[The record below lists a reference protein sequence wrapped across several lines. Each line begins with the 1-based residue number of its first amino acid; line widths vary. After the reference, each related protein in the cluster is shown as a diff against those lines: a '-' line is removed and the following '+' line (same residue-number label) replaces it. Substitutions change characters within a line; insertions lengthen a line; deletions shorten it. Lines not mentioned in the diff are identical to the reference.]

1 MVLTAAPH
9 GRCVSLVA
17 SRPCQRLRDAAWQ
30 LAIARKNTLLSA
42 TNPMTYP
49 RLNKQKLR
57 GLHLAPEGNATLRPR
72 KSSSNP
78 ERDGKLFLQAIG
90 SPRMIQQSYS
100 LGLVLFSI
108 VVATLGA
115 YVAVEVAQRVRA
127 THGRRRIVW
136 TCGGALALGL
146 GVWSMHF
153 VGMLALQLPVLIWYD
168 ALFIFLSAV
177 AAVVG
182 CTIAFIVF
190 NRAAVSSWLLALAS
204 VFMGLAIAGVH
215 YIGMA
220 GMRTSAFVS
229 YDPLIVA
236 ASLAVAIV
244 FSFAALALTR
254 NLIDTPLMPRPWLK
268 KAGASLL
275 LGFAVTGMH
284 YTGMAA
290 AQFTEGPIDWSPPD
304 NLVLGTYQLGL
315 VVAVTSVAL
324 LAIALV
330 ATQFERSTTTTRSRF
345 ENLLELS
352 PQVVWFGRSDGRITY
367 CNPYWYEYTGLSER
381 ETLGYGWTEAINL
394 EDRDRVTGAL
404 QGAVQEGQDFEAELR
419 LRGRDG
425 KYCWFLMKGRPGR
438 DALGNVDAW
447 LGIAVDIEERKRAE
461 QQAWAASQAKS
472 EFLASMSHE
481 LRTPLNAIGGYAEL
495 LAMGVRGPL
504 NAEQAQDIA
513 RIRRSQQHLLTL
525 INDVLN
531 FAKVDAGQ
539 TEYRM
544 TAVPVDEALRDTESM
559 IAPQVLAK
567 GLHYS
572 YKGAGKSASVLA
584 DPEKLQ
590 QIVLNLLGNAVKFTE
605 AGGSITLSSGFA
617 GNCIE
622 IKVADTGPGIPP
634 EKLDRIFDPFVQA
647 ERRLNQPVQGVGL
660 GLAISQD
667 LAQAMDGK
675 ITVESEV
682 GEGSTFT
689 LSLPRAP
696 RMDPADR
703 PPVIELP
710 GRDAQEETH
719 TERPSEPGRE
729 VDREYHDA

>member
-1 MVLTAAPH
+1 M
-9 GRCVSLVA
+9 
-17 SRPCQRLRDAAWQ
+17 
-30 LAIARKNTLLSA
+30 
-42 TNPMTYP
+42 
-49 RLNKQKLR
+49 
-57 GLHLAPEGNATLRPR
+57 
-72 KSSSNP
+72 
-78 ERDGKLFLQAIG
+78 
-90 SPRMIQQSYS
+90 
-100 LGLVLFSI
+100 
-108 VVATLGA
+108 
-115 YVAVEVAQRVRA
+115 
-127 THGRRRIVW
+127 
-136 TCGGALALGL
+136 
-146 GVWSMHF
+146 
-153 VGMLALQLPVLIWYD
+153 
-168 ALFIFLSAV
+168 
-177 AAVVG
+177 
-182 CTIAFIVF
+182 
-190 NRAAVSSWLLALAS
+190 
-204 VFMGLAIAGVH
+204 
-215 YIGMA
+215 
-220 GMRTSAFVS
+220 
-229 YDPLIVA
+229 
-236 ASLAVAIV
+236 
-244 FSFAALALTR
+244 
-254 NLIDTPLMPRPWLK
+254 
-268 KAGASLL
+268 
-275 LGFAVTGMH
+275 
-284 YTGMAA
+284 
-290 AQFTEGPIDWSPPD
+290 
-304 NLVLGTYQLGL
+304 LGTYQLGL

-330 ATQFERSTTTTRSRF
+330 ATQFERWTTTTRSRF

-352 PQVVWFGRSDGRITY
+352 PQVVWFGRPDGRITY

-381 ETLGYGWTEAINL
+381 ETLGYGWTGAIHS
-394 EDRDRVTGAL
+394 EDRDRTTVAL
-404 QGAVQEGQDFEAELR
+404 QTAVQEGQDFEVELR

-425 KYCWFLMKGRPGR
+425 EYCWFLMKGRPGR

-447 LGIAVDIEERKRAE
+447 LGIAVDIEERKKAE
-461 QQAWAASQAKS
+461 QEAWAASQAKS

-559 IAPQVLAK
+559 IAPQVLAR

-605 AGGSITLSSGFA
+605 PGGSITLSSEFA
-617 GNCIE
+617 GQCIE
-622 IKVADTGPGIPP
+622 IKVADTGPGIPA

-667 LAQAMDGK
+667 LAQAMGGK

-703 PPVIELP
+703 PLLVELP
-710 GRDAQEETH
+710 EGVSQEKTRP
-719 TERPSEPGRE
+719 ERPEEQSHQMSASITTPSDTR
-729 VDREYHDA
+729 D

>member
-1 MVLTAAPH
+1 
-9 GRCVSLVA
+9 
-17 SRPCQRLRDAAWQ
+17 
-30 LAIARKNTLLSA
+30 
-42 TNPMTYP
+42 
-49 RLNKQKLR
+49 
-57 GLHLAPEGNATLRPR
+57 
-72 KSSSNP
+72 
-78 ERDGKLFLQAIG
+78 
-90 SPRMIQQSYS
+90 MIQQSYS
-100 LGLVLFSI
+100 VGLVLFSV
-108 VVATLGA
+108 VVAILGA
-115 YVAVEVAQRVRA
+115 YVAVEIAQRVRA
-127 THGRRRIVW
+127 AHGRRRVLW

-146 GVWSMHF
+146 GIWSMHF
-153 VGMLALQLPVLIWYD
+153 IGMLALQLPILIWYD
-168 ALFIFLSAV
+168 ALFIFLSVV

-182 CTIAFIVF
+182 CAIAFIIF
-190 NRAAVSSWLLALAS
+190 NRATVNWWLLALAS
-204 VFMGLAIAGVH
+204 VFMGSAIGGMH

-220 GMRTSAFVS
+220 GMRMSAYVS
-229 YDPLIVA
+229 YDPFIVA
-236 ASLAVAIV
+236 ASVGVAII
-244 FSFAALALTR
+244 FSFAALAVTR
-254 NLIDTPLMPRPWLK
+254 NLIDTPLVPRAWLK

-275 LGFAVTGMH
+275 LGFAVAGMH

-290 AQFTEGPIDWSPPD
+290 AQFTSGPIDWSPPE

-315 VVAVTSVAL
+315 VVGVTSVAL
-324 LAIALV
+324 LAVALV
-330 ATQFERSTTTTRSRF
+330 ATQFERWTTTTRSRF
-345 ENLLELS
+345 ENLLDLS
-352 PQVVWFGRSDGRITY
+352 PQVVWFGRPDGRITY

-381 ETLGYGWTEAINL
+381 QTLGYGWTEAIHP
-394 EDRDRVTGAL
+394 EDRDRVAGAL
-404 QGAVQEGQDFEAELR
+404 QAGVKEGKDFEVELR
-419 LRGRDG
+419 LRGKDG
-425 KYCWFLMKGRPGR
+425 KYCWFLKKGRPGR

-447 LGIAVDIEERKRAE
+447 LGIAVDIEERKKAE
-461 QQAWAASQAKS
+461 QEAWAASQAKS

-539 TEYRM
+539 TEYRL

-605 AGGSITLSSGFA
+605 PGGNITLSSEVA

-622 IKVADTGPGIPP
+622 IKVADTGPGISA

-667 LAQAMDGK
+667 LAQAMQGK
-675 ITVESEV
+675 ITVESDV

-703 PPVIELP
+703 PPLTDLSERLP
-710 GRDAQEETH
+710 QEKAQ
-719 TERPSEPGRE
+719 TERPEEPSHE
-729 VDREYHDA
+729 NEREYHNA

>member
-1 MVLTAAPH
+1 
-9 GRCVSLVA
+9 
-17 SRPCQRLRDAAWQ
+17 
-30 LAIARKNTLLSA
+30 
-42 TNPMTYP
+42 
-49 RLNKQKLR
+49 
-57 GLHLAPEGNATLRPR
+57 
-72 KSSSNP
+72 
-78 ERDGKLFLQAIG
+78 
-90 SPRMIQQSYS
+90 MIQQSYS
-100 LGLVLFSI
+100 VGLVLFSI

-127 THGRRRIVW
+127 DHGRRRILW
-136 TCGGALALGL
+136 TCGGALSLGL
-146 GVWSMHF
+146 GIWSMHF

-182 CTIAFIVF
+182 CAIAFIIF
-190 NRAAVSSWLLALAS
+190 NRATVSRWLLVLAS
-204 VFMGLAIAGVH
+204 ILMGLAIAGMH

-220 GMRTSAFVS
+220 GMRMNAYVS

-236 ASLAVAIV
+236 ASLGVAIL

-254 NLIDTPLMPRPWLK
+254 NLIDTPVMPRAWLK
-268 KAGASLL
+268 KAGASLF
-275 LGFAVTGMH
+275 LGFAVAGMH

-290 AQFTEGPIDWSPPD
+290 AQFTKGPLDWSPPE

-315 VVAVTSVAL
+315 VVGVTSIAL

-330 ATQFERSTTTTRSRF
+330 ATQFERWTTTTRSRF

-352 PQVVWFGRSDGRITY
+352 PQVVWFGRPDGRITY

-381 ETLGYGWTEAINL
+381 ETLGYGWTGAIHP
-394 EDRDRVTGAL
+394 EDRDRVAGAL
-404 QGAVQEGQDFEAELR
+404 QAAMQEGKDFEVELR
-419 LRGRDG
+419 LRGKDG
-425 KYCWFLMKGRPGR
+425 KYCWFLKKGRPGR

-461 QQAWAASQAKS
+461 QEAWAASQAKS

-539 TEYRM
+539 TEYRL

-572 YKGAGKSASVLA
+572 YKGAGKFASVLA

-605 AGGSITLSSGFA
+605 PGGSITLSSEFA
-617 GNCIE
+617 GQCIE

-667 LAQAMDGK
+667 LAEAMAGK

-703 PPVIELP
+703 PPLVELP
-710 GRDAQEETH
+710 EGVAQEKTRP
-719 TERPSEPGRE
+719 ERPEEQSHQNE
-729 VDREYHDA
+729 REYHDA

>member
-1 MVLTAAPH
+1 
-9 GRCVSLVA
+9 
-17 SRPCQRLRDAAWQ
+17 
-30 LAIARKNTLLSA
+30 
-42 TNPMTYP
+42 
-49 RLNKQKLR
+49 
-57 GLHLAPEGNATLRPR
+57 
-72 KSSSNP
+72 
-78 ERDGKLFLQAIG
+78 
-90 SPRMIQQSYS
+90 MIQQSYS
-100 LGLVLFSI
+100 VGLVLFSV
-108 VVATLGA
+108 VVAILGA
-115 YVAVEVAQRVRA
+115 YVAVEIAQRVRA
-127 THGRRRIVW
+127 AHGRRRVLW

-146 GVWSMHF
+146 GIWSMHF
-153 VGMLALQLPVLIWYD
+153 IGMLALQLPILIWYD
-168 ALFIFLSAV
+168 ALFIFLSVV

-182 CTIAFIVF
+182 CAIAFIIF
-190 NRAAVSSWLLALAS
+190 NRATVNWWLLALAS
-204 VFMGLAIAGVH
+204 VFMGSAIGGMH

-220 GMRTSAFVS
+220 GMRMSAYVS
-229 YDPLIVA
+229 YDPFIVA
-236 ASLAVAIV
+236 ASVGVAII
-244 FSFAALALTR
+244 FSFAALAVTR
-254 NLIDTPLMPRPWLK
+254 NLIDTPLVPRAWLK

-275 LGFAVTGMH
+275 LGFAVAGMH

-290 AQFTEGPIDWSPPD
+290 ARFTNGPIDWSPPE

-315 VVAVTSVAL
+315 VVGVTSVAL
-324 LAIALV
+324 LAVALV
-330 ATQFERSTTTTRSRF
+330 ATQFERWTTTTRSRF
-345 ENLLELS
+345 ENLLDLS
-352 PQVVWFGRSDGRITY
+352 PQVVWFGRPDGRITY

-381 ETLGYGWTEAINL
+381 QTLGYGWTEAIHP
-394 EDRDRVTGAL
+394 EDRDRVAGAL
-404 QGAVQEGQDFEAELR
+404 QAGVKEGKDFEVELR
-419 LRGRDG
+419 LRGKDG
-425 KYCWFLMKGRPGR
+425 KYCWFLKKGRPGR

-447 LGIAVDIEERKRAE
+447 LGIAVDIEERKKAE
-461 QQAWAASQAKS
+461 QEAWAASQAKS

-539 TEYRM
+539 TEYRL

-605 AGGSITLSSGFA
+605 PGGNITLSSEVA

-622 IKVADTGPGIPP
+622 IKVADTGPGISA

-667 LAQAMDGK
+667 LAQAMQGK
-675 ITVESEV
+675 ITVESDV

-703 PPVIELP
+703 PPLTDLSERLP
-710 GRDAQEETH
+710 QEKAQ
-719 TERPSEPGRE
+719 TERPEEPSHE
-729 VDREYHDA
+729 NEREYHNA